1 MIVLVEEEDEEQ
13 GIMADYGE
21 RWWCGGGFLELLGN
35 STLVAMR
42 GFSSALHPAR
52 CTN

>member
-1 MIVLVEEEDEEQ
+1 MIVLVEEDEEQ
-13 GIMADYGE
+13 GIMANYGE
-21 RWWCGGGFLELLGN
+21 RWWCGGGFLELLVN